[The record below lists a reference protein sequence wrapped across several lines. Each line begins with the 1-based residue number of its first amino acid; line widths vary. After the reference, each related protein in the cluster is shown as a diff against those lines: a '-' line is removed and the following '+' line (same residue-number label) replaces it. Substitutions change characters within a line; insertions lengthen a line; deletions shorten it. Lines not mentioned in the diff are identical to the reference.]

1 MKAGSDNF
9 FLEHSHSGLHR
20 FEDTEIGALE
30 RRAEDLRPIGTQLTA
45 RAFSLSRRLSP
56 GGACQIFLKA
66 GNAVAQPRPLGLGG
80 GIEPPR
86 QQ

>member
-1 MKAGSDNF
+1 MGAGWNKAALG
-9 FLEHSHSGLHR
+9 
-20 FEDTEIGALE
+20 FEDTELGAFGAALDWNP
-30 RRAEDLRPIGTQLTA
+30 AIA
-45 RAFSLSRRLSP
+45 RAFSLLRHLSP

-66 GNAVAQPRPLGLGG
+66 GNALMSPVPSLGLGG